1 MMKKL
6 LWQSIALSDHAFY
19 LARCEYPPAKR
30 FAMHTHDFAEI
41 NLIESGGGRQV
52 INGSTFI
59 LELGDLFLIRPTDRH
74 SIQQPGRCRTRSV

>member
-1 MMKKL
+1 
-6 LWQSIALSDHAFY
+6 
-19 LARCEYPPAKR
+19 
-30 FAMHTHDFAEI
+30 MHTHDFAEI